1 MEEFLA
7 NLEWEHLLRLLVAGI
22 LGTVVGLEREYR
34 AKAAG
39 YRTHFL
45 ICLGS
50 ATFMLVSQ
58 YGFNAV
64 IEKYG
69 GQVNAMR
76 LDPARI
82 AAQVVSGIGFLGAG
96 TIILQKQIVKGLTTA
111 AGLWALAGVGL
122 AIGAGMY
129 FVGIAATV
137 FILIGLEVLRFFFKG
152 LGLRSL
158 GLEILV
164 PEQAQLESIQKILAE
179 SRYMVSN
186 YNVSEMPN
194 GYKVDVVVRIHNKN
208 DENELFRR
216 LHEIKNLMLMKL
228 D

>member
-1 MEEFLA
+1 MA

-129 FVGIAATV
+129 FVGIAATI

-216 LHEIKNLMLMKL
+216 LNEIKNLMLMKL

>member
-1 MEEFLA
+1 MA

-216 LHEIKNLMLMKL
+216 LNEIKNLMLMKL

>member
-1 MEEFLA
+1 MA

-129 FVGIAATV
+129 FVGIAATI

-152 LGLRSL
+152 LGLRSI

-216 LHEIKNLMLMKL
+216 LNEINNLMLMKL

>member
-208 DENELFRR
+208 ELFRR
-216 LHEIKNLMLMKL
+216 LNEIKNLMLMKL

>member
-129 FVGIAATV
+129 FVGIAATI

-164 PEQAQLESIQKILAE
+164 PEQPQLESIQKILAE

-216 LHEIKNLMLMKL
+216 LNEIKNLMLMKL

>member
-1 MEEFLA
+1 MA

-129 FVGIAATV
+129 FVGIAATI

-152 LGLRSL
+152 LGLRSI

-216 LHEIKNLMLMKL
+216 LNEIKNLMLMKL

>member
-216 LHEIKNLMLMKL
+216 LNEIKNLMLMKL

>member
-1 MEEFLA
+1 MAEFLA

-129 FVGIAATV
+129 FVGIAATI

-216 LHEIKNLMLMKL
+216 LNEIKNLMLMKL

>member
-1 MEEFLA
+1 MENFLA
-7 NLEWEHLLRLLVAGI
+7 SINWEHLLRLLVAGI
-22 LGTVVGLEREYR
+22 LGTMVGLEREYR

-58 YGFNAV
+58 YGFDAV
-64 IEKYG
+64 LKEFG
-69 GQVNAMR
+69 GSANSMR

-111 AGLWALAGVGL
+111 AGLWALSGVGL

-129 FVGIAATV
+129 VVGIASTLL
-137 FILIGLEVLRFFFKG
+137 ILVGLEVLRFFFKG

-164 PEQAQLESIQKILAE
+164 PEKKQLDTIQKIFANPRLV
-179 SRYMVSN
+179 VSN
-186 YNVSEMPN
+186 YHVSEIPT
-194 GYKVDVVVRIHNKN
+194 GYKVDVVIRVKNRN
-208 DENELFRR
+208 DEKELFNSINAIEE
-216 LHEIKNLMLMKL
+216 LTIMKL

>member
-82 AAQVVSGIGFLGAG
+82 AAQVVSGIGFLGTG

-216 LHEIKNLMLMKL
+216 LNEIKNLMLMKL

>member
-1 MEEFLA
+1 MQEFFA
-7 NLEWEHLLRLLVAGI
+7 NIQWEHLLRLLVAGI
-22 LGTVVGLEREYR
+22 LGTMVGLEREYR

-50 ATFMLVSQ
+50 ATFMLISQ
-58 YGFNAV
+58 YGFEAV
-64 IEKYG
+64 LQKYG

-76 LDPARI
+76 LDPARV

-122 AIGAGMY
+122 AVGAGMY
-129 FVGIAATV
+129 VIGITAT
-137 FILIGLEVLRFFFKG
+137 ILILVGLEVLRFFFKG
-152 LGLRSL
+152 LGLRSI
-158 GLEILV
+158 GLELLI
-164 PEQAQLESIQKILAE
+164 PAKKQLESVQKILAE
-179 SRYMVSN
+179 TRYMVSN
-186 YNVSEMPN
+186 YNVSETPT
-194 GYKVDVVVRIHNKN
+194 GYKIDVVVRIHNKN
-208 DENELFRR
+208 DENELFKR
-216 LHEIKNLMLMKL
+216 LNEIDELTLMKL

>member
-1 MEEFLA
+1 MADFLA

-129 FVGIAATV
+129 FVGIAATI

-216 LHEIKNLMLMKL
+216 LNEIKNLMLMKL

>member
-1 MEEFLA
+1 M
-7 NLEWEHLLRLLVAGI
+7 
-22 LGTVVGLEREYR
+22 GLEREYR

-129 FVGIAATV
+129 FVGIAATI

-216 LHEIKNLMLMKL
+216 LNEIKNLMLMKL

>member
-164 PEQAQLESIQKILAE
+164 PEQPQLESIQKILAE

-216 LHEIKNLMLMKL
+216 LNEIKNLMLMKL

>member
-129 FVGIAATV
+129 FVGIAATI

-152 LGLRSL
+152 LGLRSI

-216 LHEIKNLMLMKL
+216 LNEIKNLMLMKL

>member
-129 FVGIAATV
+129 FVGIAATI

-216 LHEIKNLMLMKL
+216 LNEIKNLMLMKL